1 MVWVLRLWAVV
12 GCVGFYWVVVGLL
25 IAIVDVDGLLRWICV
40 DVDFFFF
47 FFNNQSCCGGKWWF
61 VDVGG
66 LLWWVCGGGFFFF

>member
-12 GCVGFYWVVVGLL
+12 GFVGFYWVMVGLL

-66 LLWWVCGGGFFFF
+66 LLRWVFGGGFFF